1 VATHQSRR
9 RPLAGQRSRSRL
21 EPGTSRP
28 EAAEAAALVER
39 ADTAAPAASVE
50 PVGASTASRPRRTAL
65 LERARPAATAA
76 PADDDAAA
84 LAAPGRPAARRT
96 PDLLV
101 LVAGVLVLALVLTA
115 AVLTV
120 KARGENRTERAR
132 TDAVAVAESRAVDL
146 LSYDYRHLDR
156 DFGRAAKGL
165 TGRFAQDYAHT
176 TESVV
181 RPTAEQVH
189 AVVTAEVVA
198 SSVVRAAQNRVTVL
212 LFVNQTTTSTRVEGP
227 QTDLTRVR
235 MTLIRSGDTWKIS
248 AVTAL

>member
-1 VATHQSRR
+1 MATHQARR

-28 EAAEAAALVER
+28 
-39 ADTAAPAASVE
+39 DTAAAAATRPAEPVASEE
-50 PVGASTASRPRRTAL
+50 PVGTSTAARPRRTAL
-65 LERARPAATAA
+65 LERARPAAPAADEATRAA
-76 PADDDAAA
+76 PR
-84 LAAPGRPAARRT
+84 AAPRRPTARRR
-96 PDLLV
+96 PDLLLAV
-101 LVAGVLVLALVLTA
+101 TGVVVLALVLTA
-115 AVLTV
+115 AVLTL
-120 KARGENRTERAR
+120 KARGESRTEQAR
-132 TDAVAVAESRAVDL
+132 TDAVAVAERRAVDL

-165 TGRFAQDYAHT
+165 TGQFAQDYART

-189 AVVTAEVVA
+189 AVVQAEVVA
-198 SSVVRAAQNRVTVL
+198 SSVVRAAQNQVTVL

-235 MTLIRSGDTWKIS
+235 MTLTRTAGTWKIS